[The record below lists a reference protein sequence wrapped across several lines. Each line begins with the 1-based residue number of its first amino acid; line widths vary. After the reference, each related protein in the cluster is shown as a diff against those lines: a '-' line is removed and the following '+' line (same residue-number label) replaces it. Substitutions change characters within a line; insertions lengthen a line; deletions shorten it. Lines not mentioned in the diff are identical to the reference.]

1 MEEILNSQA
10 HYLEIWK
17 DFDFDNHEKTSSI
30 RLFESFIETYQE
42 FLDYGL
48 NTLRENFRKEGP
60 HLSTLPDN
68 ILETLGKDFSWC
80 MDQYTLSLGEN
91 IQVIKYSQSIIK
103 CLIILCR
110 NYDNISVI
118 TEYSFV
124 ADIVLLATP
133 IVEELCT
140 SPVKSPKNAIM
151 ISFLKHA
158 LHFFECFY
166 DPFLVWRK
174 RLQNWNVDKS
184 HLNFKPAT
192 LHVEVIPFFHECF
205 QKKNLPLEIEIPLL
219 YMFGGVMSGDQQ
231 NALRSITPATLDVL
245 LCCVSLISQQKTP
258 SEKHQQ
264 VLILQKLVLK
274 CIVRMVHVI
283 HCSCPDQRQ
292 VEVSQVME
300 GYLNVLQS
308 LKMDQE
314 LPENEASSLQV
325 SMIQTVKEML
335 SCRDKKALQVIFVS
349 GGMFDTFISLLNNAT
364 LSAQKAQNLA
374 MTVLEVMNTVLY
386 GSLNAKDRFQ
396 SNGGYRKLLEALKS
410 LGQPSISLL
419 KTLLNLVVEDVFDEK
434 KFQNVR
440 NVPAALLLFDWLP
453 DIHSAELQ
461 IWLSKTLRHLCCHG
475 RFNVMTC
482 CNEGM
487 IGVILNA
494 LKKEK
499 QLNSKAVSNLIHL
512 VEILG
517 TLSIQSSELKQLI
530 GLFRVDEDDKMTPYC
545 NRLMKAMSTMARR
558 DGKDESLHF
567 FCIQEPGA
575 GISLPSIR
583 KWPGTSFSFHTWLCL
598 ENELDLDQFCLLD
611 SSIYRKQL
619 YSFSTSSG
627 SGFEAFFTPENYLV
641 VAVYNRK
648 DYCSVCLSDYPLKDS
663 VWHCLDI
670 VHLNSRRP
678 FANSQLMIYV
688 DGYMYLNAQLK
699 FPTTTEPFT
708 SCKVGA
714 ANQRSTIDLLLDMNP
729 VSPTIPERK
738 KSSPLKF
745 FNFNSSPKSNC
756 QSGVTTLPGGTQDD
770 IWGQPIALM
779 GQLGSVCVFYE
790 ALQPTEIKCLN
801 SFGPNYSNLLTEDG
815 ELSDLPGKLLLY
827 YNAKACKDGFCTDLS
842 NNQNHGQLHGFKC
855 VTWDIKDLLSCVGGI
870 PILFPLLE
878 LVDKCQ
884 PILNES
890 ADITPLCERK
900 PMISNDTTELEE
912 DWIVVQSASSAESK
926 LEQNQVA
933 AFLTLLRNMLQTKV
947 TNQDCFIR
955 THSAATI
962 GALLQKVQPKLIDV
976 HVLMAVQLLVET
988 AGTTNTTLLHQLYQ
1002 FVLFDFRVWSR
1013 SDFPVRIGHIQY
1025 LATIIKDDRKLF
1037 RKKYGVQYIL
1047 DVIRTYYSVNSEDDL
1062 CKEDAKTIRGSLLGL
1077 IKFYILKDIT
1087 FEEVSQIMAFVIAV
1101 KEETLKCEVVEMLLM
1116 LMENP
1121 RRKPDQLFVLMFEP
1135 DMCELLYILLINSQY
1150 SCILFE
1156 RVLKL
1161 IHVLINTDKVYDKS
1175 KLRLRLHEMGYTG
1188 MFSLM
1193 NKCSISQPMI
1203 KLLIDQMMLSA
1214 DSSQCYSGI
1223 LSLLQLIQE
1232 SDMVTK
1238 LETSRQLLQLLVSKS
1253 GAAKNFS
1260 KQLCWQEILC
1270 KLFISYPKTTNF
1282 SLGSISQPIL
1292 KISDEGT
1299 IRVGTPIGT
1308 NEITSKPGSMET
1320 DNRTNRMFLDIP
1332 SSRSSGSLL
1341 SPNNTMGPPMYEQV
1355 KNDYWNLGEDSEER
1369 SMSRSSSTSAED
1381 LSSLAQRVGWKGME
1395 GLSNG
1400 LLSHSESMNDVP
1412 TVPEEEEEEI
1422 LEESQASAMQAENFQ
1437 RALDNLGI
1445 QKIYVRESVEKNE
1458 EFTQNMLIIL
1468 LTIMWKGVDGSD
1480 AAAWKERGQVFSC
1493 LDKMNQSY
1501 ELLRHPNEL
1510 KRRLLEMMLHSCTS
1524 DLRESSQ
1531 AFANHSENAIEL
1543 IKIAQ
1548 DFIIGNIN
1556 GNDHVYSER
1565 LVEDIMTLLDALA
1578 VWDTQAESEWR
1589 EMVHIGLRILLAFAC
1604 QPELELCAVATARL
1618 HSLVQTRTLTSSAE
1632 ASYLIGTLY
1641 DNVQK
1646 AIEENSDTYSFLIPV
1661 LKALIDKSYTLLNM
1675 EIYLPNLPATARS
1688 PTFFDD
1694 FRIYCGG
1701 CEWSNF
1707 VCTQINPQ
1715 LQHFIEKIFLEHR
1728 AAMIEFW
1735 SECHESLMINRH
1747 KRNQEEGKSKLTFQ
1761 SQIVDVAKHR
1771 ISQEQRRFQ
1780 NVTTQLRNQHNS
1792 TIRQWRATKR
1802 LFSAKRGAWSD
1813 KSTECKHWKLS
1824 NQENFSRMRVKLI
1837 PNYNFDPHTE
1847 PSKLRDNLDISEMA
1861 DNDKLKKL
1869 ELAKEALIA
1878 HENIADDTLGDE
1890 DWNVISSANTTGEE
1904 YSGKEKLVLFE
1915 ECELITMVDV
1925 IKGRLEVTTTHVY
1938 FFDCSPYKEEGGEDF
1953 KWNLS
1958 QLREIHF
1965 RRYNLRRSALELFL
1979 IDQTNYF
1986 LNFEKK
1992 VRNKVYSRILSLRP
2006 PNLIYHGT
2014 RSPAELLKASGL
2026 TQKWVQREI
2035 SNFEY
2040 LMQLNTIAGR
2050 TYNDLSQYPVFPWI
2064 LCDYESE
2071 KLDLENKEIY
2081 RDLSKPIGTVNPKH
2095 EMEVRE
2101 KFDLFEDPSGTVEK
2115 FHYGTHYSNAA
2126 GVQHFMIRMEPFTT
2140 LHIQLQSGRFDVA
2153 DRQFHSIPASWQSVY
2168 ENPNDVK
2175 ELIPE
2180 FFYLPEFLYNSNNF
2194 DLGTLQNS
2202 KESVHHIVLP
2212 KWAKTAEEFIYM
2224 HKKAL
2229 ESDFVSCN
2237 LHHWIDLI
2245 FGYKQKGPPAI
2256 EALNVFYY
2264 CTYEGA
2270 VDLDAVKDP
2279 TERKALEG
2287 MINNFGQTP
2296 CQLLKELHPRR
2307 MTFDEV
2313 ASRASK
2319 SEKPLSILY
2328 FINQLKTYF
2337 VEVSNEND
2345 PIVYI
2350 SVPRIQTRSIIQHGM
2365 PDSMITITEDRIL
2378 GIHGWLCYD
2387 KSISNYF
2394 TFERDP
2400 SLANNKTKKRLHGT
2414 FYPGLKIDP
2423 KLFVVSHD
2431 AKLLFI
2437 GGYWDNSLQV
2447 FHLSKLRKVNHIFGH
2462 IDIVTCLALDYCG
2475 SYLITGSKD
2484 TTCMIWK
2491 VLMQGGCSY
2500 SLSSKPSQILY
2511 GHDKEVTAVYIST
2524 ELDMAVSASR
2534 DGTVIIH
2541 TVRKGHY
2548 MRTLQPP
2555 CEPIEHL
2562 HIPLLDVA
2570 ENGQICIFCQQ
2581 NQPSEKSDKYTLHL
2595 YTVNGKHLFQQKV
2608 TYPITDMIIKE
2619 NYLIS
2624 GNDQGHLTVY
2634 ELFGLSPQTTV
2645 PLLVPIQC
2653 IASTPGNTHI
2663 LVGLRDGKLI
2673 IVGTKSKAEIK

>member
-1 MEEILNSQA
+1 M
-10 HYLEIWK
+10 
-17 DFDFDNHEKTSSI
+17 
-30 RLFESFIETYQE
+30 
-42 FLDYGL
+42 
-48 NTLRENFRKEGP
+48 
-60 HLSTLPDN
+60 
-68 ILETLGKDFSWC
+68 
-80 MDQYTLSLGEN
+80 
-91 IQVIKYSQSIIK
+91 
-103 CLIILCR
+103 
-110 NYDNISVI
+110 
-118 TEYSFV
+118 
-124 ADIVLLATP
+124 
-133 IVEELCT
+133 
-140 SPVKSPKNAIM
+140 
-151 ISFLKHA
+151 
-158 LHFFECFY
+158 
-166 DPFLVWRK
+166 
-174 RLQNWNVDKS
+174 
-184 HLNFKPAT
+184 
-192 LHVEVIPFFHECF
+192 
-205 QKKNLPLEIEIPLL
+205 
-219 YMFGGVMSGDQQ
+219 
-231 NALRSITPATLDVL
+231 
-245 LCCVSLISQQKTP
+245 
-258 SEKHQQ
+258 
-264 VLILQKLVLK
+264 
-274 CIVRMVHVI
+274 
-283 HCSCPDQRQ
+283 
-292 VEVSQVME
+292 
-300 GYLNVLQS
+300 
-308 LKMDQE
+308 
-314 LPENEASSLQV
+314 
-325 SMIQTVKEML
+325 
-335 SCRDKKALQVIFVS
+335 
-349 GGMFDTFISLLNNAT
+349 
-364 LSAQKAQNLA
+364 
-374 MTVLEVMNTVLY
+374 
-386 GSLNAKDRFQ
+386 
-396 SNGGYRKLLEALKS
+396 
-410 LGQPSISLL
+410 
-419 KTLLNLVVEDVFDEK
+419 
-434 KFQNVR
+434 
-440 NVPAALLLFDWLP
+440 
-453 DIHSAELQ
+453 
-461 IWLSKTLRHLCCHG
+461 
-475 RFNVMTC
+475 
-482 CNEGM
+482 
-487 IGVILNA
+487 
-494 LKKEK
+494 
-499 QLNSKAVSNLIHL
+499 
-512 VEILG
+512 
-517 TLSIQSSELKQLI
+517 
-530 GLFRVDEDDKMTPYC
+530 
-545 NRLMKAMSTMARR
+545 
-558 DGKDESLHF
+558 
-567 FCIQEPGA
+567 
-575 GISLPSIR
+575 
-583 KWPGTSFSFHTWLCL
+583 
-598 ENELDLDQFCLLD
+598 
-611 SSIYRKQL
+611 
-619 YSFSTSSG
+619 
-627 SGFEAFFTPENYLV
+627 
-641 VAVYNRK
+641 
-648 DYCSVCLSDYPLKDS
+648 
-663 VWHCLDI
+663 
-670 VHLNSRRP
+670 
-678 FANSQLMIYV
+678 
-688 DGYMYLNAQLK
+688 
-699 FPTTTEPFT
+699 
-708 SCKVGA
+708 
-714 ANQRSTIDLLLDMNP
+714 
-729 VSPTIPERK
+729 
-738 KSSPLKF
+738 
-745 FNFNSSPKSNC
+745 
-756 QSGVTTLPGGTQDD
+756 
-770 IWGQPIALM
+770 
-779 GQLGSVCVFYE
+779 
-790 ALQPTEIKCLN
+790 
-801 SFGPNYSNLLTEDG
+801 
-815 ELSDLPGKLLLY
+815 
-827 YNAKACKDGFCTDLS
+827 
-842 NNQNHGQLHGFKC
+842 
-855 VTWDIKDLLSCVGGI
+855 
-870 PILFPLLE
+870 
-878 LVDKCQ
+878 
-884 PILNES
+884 
-890 ADITPLCERK
+890 
-900 PMISNDTTELEE
+900 
-912 DWIVVQSASSAESK
+912 
-926 LEQNQVA
+926 
-933 AFLTLLRNMLQTKV
+933 
-947 TNQDCFIR
+947 
-955 THSAATI
+955 
-962 GALLQKVQPKLIDV
+962 IDV

-988 AGTTNTTLLHQLYQ
+988 AATTNTLLLHQLYQ

-1062 CKEDAKTIRGSLLGL
+1062 SKEDAKTIRGSLLGL
-1077 IKFYILKDIT
+1077 IKFYIIKDIT
-1087 FEEVSQIMAFVIAV
+1087 FEELSQIMAFVMAA
-1101 KEETLKCEVVEMLLM
+1101 KEETLKCEVIDMLLM
-1116 LMENP
+1116 LLENP
-1121 RRKPDQLFVLMFEP
+1121 RRKPDQLFALLFEP
-1135 DMCELLYILLINSQY
+1135 DMCELLYILLIDSQY
-1150 SCILFE
+1150 SSILFE

-1161 IHVLINTDKVYDKS
+1161 IHVLLNTDRVYDKS

-1188 MFSLM
+1188 MFSM
-1193 NKCSISQPMI
+1193 MKKCSISQPMI
-1203 KLLIDQMMLSA
+1203 KLFIDQMMLSA

-1223 LSLLQLIQE
+1223 LSLLQLLQQ
-1232 SDMVTK
+1232 SDMITK
-1238 LETSRQLLQLLVSKS
+1238 LEASRQLLQFLVSKS
-1253 GAAKNFS
+1253 GSAKNFS

-1282 SLGSISQPIL
+1282 SLGSSPQPIL
-1292 KISDEGT
+1292 KISDEGP
-1299 IRVGTPIGT
+1299 IRVETPCAT
-1308 NEITSKPGSMET
+1308 NEMARGT
-1320 DNRTNRMFLDIP
+1320 DIESRRMFLDIP
-1332 SSRSSGSLL
+1332 SSRSSVNLL

-1355 KNDYWNLGEDSEER
+1355 KNDYWNLVEDSEER

-1381 LSSLAQRVGWKGME
+1381 LSSLAQRVGWKGID
-1395 GLSNG
+1395 GFANG

-1412 TVPEEEEEEI
+1412 TVPEEDDEEL
-1422 LEESQASAMQAENFQ
+1422 LEETQASAMHAENFQ

-1524 DLRESSQ
+1524 DLRESGHT
-1531 AFANHSENAIEL
+1531 FASYSENAIEL

-1556 GNDHVYSER
+1556 GNDYVYSER

-1675 EIYLPNLPATARS
+1675 EIYLPNLPPTARS

-1701 CEWSNF
+1701 CEWANF

-1728 AAMIEFW
+1728 EAMIEFW
-1735 SECHESLMINRH
+1735 SECHESLMISRH
-1747 KRNQEEGKSKLTFQ
+1747 KRNQEEGKSKLAFQ
-1761 SQIVDVAKHR
+1761 SQIVDVAKIR
-1771 ISQEQRRFQ
+1771 MSQEQRRFQ

-1813 KSTECKHWKLS
+1813 KSTESKHWKLS

-1837 PNYNFDPHTE
+1837 PNYNFDLHTE
-1847 PSKLRDNLDISEMA
+1847 SSKLRDNLDMPELA

-1869 ELAKEALIA
+1869 ELAKEALIS

-1890 DWNVISSANTTGEE
+1890 DWNVISSANSTTGEE
-1904 YSGKEKLVLFE
+1904 YSGKEKLVLLE

-1938 FFDCSPYKEEGGEDF
+1938 FFDCSPFKEEGGEDF

-2071 KLDLENKEIY
+2071 NLDLDNEEIY
-2081 RDLSKPIGTVNPKH
+2081 RDLSKPIGAVNPKN

-2180 FFYLPEFLYNSNNF
+2180 FFYLPEFLYNNNDF

-2202 KESVHHIVLP
+2202 KERVHNVELP
-2212 KWAKTAEEFIYM
+2212 RWAKTAEEFIYI

-2229 ESDFVSCN
+2229 ESDFVSSN

-2245 FGYKQKGPPAI
+2245 FGAKQKGPMAI
-2256 EALNVFYY
+2256 ESLNVFYY

-2270 VDLDAVKDP
+2270 VDLDAVRDL

-2296 CQLLKELHPRR
+2296 CQLLKELHPKR

-2313 ASRASK
+2313 ANRASK
-2319 SEKPLSILY
+2319 SERPLSILN
-2328 FINQLKTYF
+2328 FINHLKTYF
-2337 VEVSNEND
+2337 VEVSHEND

-2365 PDSMITITEDRIL
+2365 PDSMITITEDRIV

-2400 SLANNKTKKRLHGT
+2400 SLANNKTKKRLQGT
-2414 FYPGLKIDP
+2414 FNPSLKIDP

-2447 FHLSKLRKVNHIFGH
+2447 FQLNKLRKVNHIVGH
-2462 IDIVTCLALDYCG
+2462 INIVTCLALDYCG

-2491 VLMQGGCSY
+2491 VLMQGGCSC

-2511 GHDKEVTAVYIST
+2511 GHDNEVTAVYISA

-2548 MRTLQPP
+2548 MRTLQPYCDP
-2555 CEPIEHL
+2555 MDDL

-2581 NQPSEKSDKYTLHL
+2581 NKPSETGDQYSLHL

-2608 TYPITDMIIKE
+2608 AYPITDMIIGE

-2624 GNDQGHLTVY
+2624 GNDQGHLMVY
-2634 ELFGLSPQTTV
+2634 ELFGLTLLTTI

-2673 IVGTKSKAEIK
+2673 IVGTKTKAEIK